1 MDKLKYKILTKLH
14 RKDYGRACTF
24 SDFAKLADQATLRRV
39 LTELIE
45 EGKIAEV
52 SQDVFVVFTKSEFID
67 APIPPSISS
76 IAYAIAR
83 QNGWVMLP
91 EKWHA
96 LNYVGF
102 ESQVPC
108 RFIYGSS
115 GPDATFDVLGIT
127 IEFRH
132 IPEKLQR
139 YRTIGE
145 AAIAYILLSTEYPK
159 YYRRKF
165 LKRNC
170 PPDLVAEIAKELN
183 VQIP

>member
-1 MDKLKYKILTKLH
+1 MDKLKNKIIKKLH

-24 SDFAKLADQATLRRV
+24 SDFNNLADDATLRRA
-39 LTELIE
+39 LAELIK

-52 SQDVFVVFTKSEFID
+52 SPDIFVVFGKSEFID
-67 APIPPSISS
+67 APIPPAASS

-83 QNGWVMLP
+83 QNDWVMLP
-91 EKWHA
+91 EKWHT

-115 GPDATFDVLGIT
+115 GPDITFDVLGVT

-132 IPEKLQR
+132 IPENLQR

-145 AAIAYILLSTEYPK
+145 AAIAYILLSNEYPK

-165 LKRNC
+165 LKRHC
-170 PPDLVAEIAKELN
+170 PAELVAEIAKELN

>member
-24 SDFAKLADQATLRRV
+24 DDFNNLADNATLRRAIK
-39 LTELIE
+39 ELIQE
-45 EGKIAEV
+45 EKIAEV
-52 SQDVFVVFTKSEFID
+52 SPDIFVVFTKSEFID
-67 APIPPSISS
+67 APVPPAISS
-76 IAYAIAR
+76 IAYAITR
-83 QNGWVMLP
+83 QNDWVMLP
-91 EKWHA
+91 EKWHT

-115 GPDATFDVLGIT
+115 GPDITFDVLGVT

-145 AAIAYILLSTEYPK
+145 AAIAYILLSNEYPK

-165 LKRNC
+165 LKRHC
-170 PPDLVAEIAKELN
+170 PLKLVEEIAKELN

>member
-1 MDKLKYKILTKLH
+1 MDKTKNKIIKKLH

-24 SDFAKLADQATLRRV
+24 SDFTNLADDATLRRA
-39 LTELIE
+39 LAELIK
-45 EGKIAEV
+45 EGKISEV
-52 SQDVFVVFTKSEFID
+52 SPDIFVVFGKSEFID
-67 APIPPSISS
+67 APIPPAASS
-76 IAYAIAR
+76 IAYAITR
-83 QNGWVMLP
+83 QHGWVMLP
-91 EKWHA
+91 EKWHT

-115 GPDATFDVLGIT
+115 GPDITFDVLGVT

-132 IPEKLQR
+132 IPENLQR

-145 AAIAYILLSTEYPK
+145 AAIAYILLSNEYPK

-165 LKRNC
+165 LKRYC
-170 PPDLVAEIAKELN
+170 PPELVAEIAKELN

>member
-1 MDKLKYKILTKLH
+1 MDKLKNKIIKKLH
-14 RKDYGRACTF
+14 RKDYGRACAF
-24 SDFAKLADQATLRRV
+24 GDFAKLADQTTLRRALSELV
-39 LTELIE
+39 KEDRLTE
-45 EGKIAEV
+45 V
-52 SQDVFVVFTKSEFID
+52 SPNIFVVFTKSEFID
-67 APIPPSISS
+67 APIPPAASS
-76 IAYAIAR
+76 IAYAITR
-83 QNGWVMLP
+83 QHGWVMLP

-115 GPDATFDVLGIT
+115 GPDITFKVLGIT

-132 IPEKLQR
+132 IPENLQR

-145 AAIAYILLSTEYPK
+145 AAIAYILLSTEYSTQRK
-159 YYRRKF
+159 RKF
-165 LKRNC
+165 LKRHC
-170 PPDLVAEIAKELN
+170 PHELIAEIAKELN

>member
-1 MDKLKYKILTKLH
+1 MDKIKYKILTKLH

-24 SDFAKLADQATLRRV
+24 SDFAKLADQATLRRALSELV
-39 LTELIE
+39 KEGRLTE
-45 EGKIAEV
+45 V
-52 SQDVFVVFTKSEFID
+52 SPNIFVVFTKSEFID

-76 IAYAIAR
+76 VAYAIAR
-83 QNGWVMLP
+83 QHGWDMLP
-91 EKWHA
+91 TKYYA

-115 GPDATFDVLGIT
+115 GPDATFDVLGVK

-132 IPEKLQR
+132 VPENLQR

-170 PPDLVAEIAKELN
+170 PPELVVEIAKELN

>member
-1 MDKLKYKILTKLH
+1 MDKLKHKILAKLH
-14 RKDYGRACTF
+14 RQDYGRACTF
-24 SDFAKLADQATLRRV
+24 SDFNNLADDATLRRA
-39 LTELIE
+39 LAELIQE
-45 EGKIAEV
+45 EKIAEV
-52 SQDVFVVFTKSEFID
+52 SPDIFVIFTKSEFID
-67 APIPPSISS
+67 APVPPAISS
-76 IAYAIAR
+76 VAYAIAR

-91 EKWHA
+91 EKYHA

-115 GPDATFDVLGIT
+115 GPDATFDVLGVT

-132 IPEKLQR
+132 IPENLQR

-170 PPDLVAEIAKELN
+170 PPELVAEIAKELN